1 MSRYRNARRQ
11 AADVQRIV
19 TGTIAQFGRL
29 DILVNNAGVQL
40 QRSIEE
46 TSEADWD
53 RVMAVNVKGMFLCIR
68 SVLDPMRRNGRGSI
82 INIGSYDGFVADPN
96 FVAYC
101 ASKGA
106 VHALTRAVAVDTGK
120 DGIRCNVI
128 CPGWIETEM
137 LQDYYDHLPDP
148 AAARAGI
155 AALHPVGR
163 TGQPADVANLA
174 VWLASDESSFC
185 SGQQFVVDGG
195 FTAQAPQPR

>member
-1 MSRYRNARRQ
+1 MAGDISQ

>member
-1 MSRYRNARRQ
+1 MAGDVSQ
-11 AADVQRIV
+11 AADVQKIV
-19 TGTIAQFGRL
+19 AGTIARFGRL

-68 SVLDPMRRNGRGSI
+68 AVLDPMRRNGGGAI
-82 INIGSYDGFVADPN
+82 VNIGSYDGFVADPN
-96 FVAYC
+96 FTAYC

-106 VHALTRAVAVDTGK
+106 VHALTRAVAVDTGR